1 MDTGISFANVNWL
14 MVMVAATLGFVL
26 GGCWYSPALF
36 GRFLPGLMSDAKS
49 GGDSPTGPTRYLASI
64 FTLSFALLWLAAAF
78 LAGLIGPQATAREGI
93 YIGLAVG
100 LFFVIPAH
108 AIAAMFGA
116 RPIQIIF
123 INGAYFAVCLAA
135 MGAILAVW
143 S

>member
-1 MDTGISFANVNWL
+1 MDIGISFANVNWL
-14 MVMVAATLGFVL
+14 IVMAATTLGFVL
-26 GGCWYSPALF
+26 GGFWYSPVLF
-36 GRFLPGLMSDAKS
+36 GRFLPSLMSSLKS
-49 GGDSPTGPTRYLASI
+49 GGDSPAGPTRYLAGI
-64 FTLSFALLWLAAAF
+64 FTVSFALLWFAAAF
-78 LAGLIGPQATAREGI
+78 LAGLIGPQATASEGL
-93 YIGLAVG
+93 YLGLAVG

-135 MGAILAVW
+135 MGAIIALW

>member
-1 MDTGISFANVNWL
+1 MDIGISFANVNWL
-14 MVMVAATLGFVL
+14 IVMVATTLGFVI
-26 GGCWYSPALF
+26 GGCWYSPVLF
-36 GRFLPGLMSDAKS
+36 GRFLPGLMSDLKS
-49 GGDSPTGPTRYLASI
+49 GGDSPAGPTRYLTSI
-64 FTLSFALLWLAAAF
+64 FTVSFALLWLAAAF

-93 YIGLAVG
+93 YLGLAIG

-123 INGAYFAVCLAA
+123 INGAYFAVCLAT

>member
-1 MDTGISFANVNWL
+1 MDIGISFANVNWL
-14 MVMVAATLGFVL
+14 IVMAAATLGFVI
-26 GGCWYSPALF
+26 GGFWYSPVLF
-36 GRFLPGLMSDAKS
+36 GRFLPDLMSDLKS
-49 GGDSPTGPTRYLASI
+49 GWDSPTGPARYLTSI
-64 FTLSFALLWLAAAF
+64 FTVSFALLWFAAAF

-93 YIGLAVG
+93 YLGLAVG